1 MEAGNLNMNTKPQK
15 VSAGAASTG
24 EALLTAGVKDT
35 DEAAATQALRVLIA
49 DDHAVVR
56 QGLKQILSSEPD
68 MVVVGEARN
77 IVETLQLA
85 GSTEWDV
92 LVLDY
97 SMPGGNGLLALKEI
111 KQNFPRRQVLMLSMH
126 PEDTIAISA
135 LRAGA
140 AGYMNKECASDE
152 LTLAIRKAASGKK
165 YVSPALAEKLAL
177 EIEEG
182 SEGLPHESL
191 SEREYRVMWMI
202 AAGRSITQIADELF
216 LSPNTVSTYR
226 VRILRKLKV
235 LTNADIVRY
244 AVKHGLM
251 E

>member
-1 MEAGNLNMNTKPQK
+1 MTR
-15 VSAGAASTG
+15 
-24 EALLTAGVKDT
+24 AGVPPHDGQPA
-35 DEAAATQALRVLIA
+35 DAGSADDAPGASIPQRVRILIA

-56 QGLKQILSSEPD
+56 QGLKQIVAAESD
-68 MVVVGEARN
+68 MVVVGEAQNVR
-77 IVETLQLA
+77 ETLEAAHRL
-85 GSTEWDV
+85 EWDV

-97 SMPGGNGLLALKEI
+97 SMPGGNGLMALKEI
-111 KQNFPRRQVLMLSMH
+111 KHEFPQRPILILSMH
-126 PEDTIAISA
+126 PEDAIAISA

-165 YVSPALAEKLAL
+165 YVSSALAEKLAI

-182 SEGLPHESL
+182 NDGPPHESL
-191 SEREYRVMWMI
+191 SDREYRVMWML
-202 AAGRSITQIADELF
+202 ASGRSITQIAESLF

-226 VRILRKLKV
+226 IRILKKLK
-235 LTNADIVRY
+235 LQNNAEIVRY
-244 AVKHGLM
+244 AVKHGLT